1 MSNLRA
7 YERALVELSYP
18 QMEYH
23 QINYG
28 EAVTATAGTLA
39 IITAVTPLVSNM
51 IGTFSG
57 NRRAKKQAQLQ
68 AKQEQELL
76 LAQQQAQLQLAIATQ
91 NAQAR
96 QKAMIPIYFVGGV
109 GVIGMLALFA
119 TKKGKKS

>member
-1 MSNLRA
+1 MSNLRS

-23 QINYG
+23 QMNYG
-28 EAVTATAGTLA
+28 EAVTGTLA
-39 IITAVTPLVSNM
+39 VITAVTPLVSNM

-57 NRRAKKQAQLQ
+57 NRRAKKQAQLE
-68 AKQEQELL
+68 AKQKQELL

-109 GVIGMLALFA
+109 GVVGMLALFA